1 MEQNK
6 PKRKVLGS
14 EALGELLG
22 RMKDGTFKDIINDW
36 KWIAAYTRRY
46 RAAVI
51 IYTLLGILSA
61 SFALVSA
68 VASKY
73 TIDIITGH
81 DRARLWFVIAVMIAS
96 SVVSVALKS
105 TVSRISAKVSIKV
118 NNDIQAELF
127 DKVIRADWN
136 TLNGYPGG
144 DLLNRLN
151 SDAYTVAG
159 NAISWLPDL
168 IIASY
173 TFIIT
178 LLSIMY
184 YDAVMALLALSSAP
198 FLIFSARR
206 LIGRM
211 RSFGQK
217 VRELNSGMMA
227 FETETFNNLDSIK
240 SFGITDKQSERLRQ
254 MQGEY
259 KKVSLDY
266 NLFSIKTEAVLS
278 LIGSAVQMAAFC
290 YCLYLLWNGKILYGT
305 MTLFLSQGAK
315 LSSAFNS
322 LVKTVPVFLNA
333 SVSATRIRE
342 LMAMPPEECGAGED
356 TLNAARG
363 LTVRLEDVSFAYKAG
378 ETVLDKVNFTAAP
391 GEIVAVIGPSGG
403 GKTTLCQL
411 IPRFYDVTEGAV
423 LIDGHDVRKITQ
435 HSLRQNIGIVQQ
447 EVFLFADSVLEN
459 IRYGRPDATDEEV
472 VWAARQ
478 PEIHEDILA
487 MPNGY
492 ETYVG
497 ERGVMLSGGQKQRIS
512 IARVFLKNPPIVI
525 LDEATSA
532 LDSVTEAKIQASFD
546 RLCEGRTSIIIAHR
560 LSTIRNAD
568 RIAVID
574 REEII
579 EQGSH
584 PSLMAQNGEYAALVR
599 AQEQIAFSKNHAMD
613 M

>member
-118 NNDIQAELF
+118 NNDIQAEVF

-240 SFGITDKQSERLRQ
+240 SFG
-254 MQGEY
+254 
-259 KKVSLDY
+259 
-266 NLFSIKTEAVLS
+266 IKTEAVLS

-403 GKTTLCQL
+403 GKTTMVRMILSL
-411 IPRFYDVTEGAV
+411 IRPQKGRAELSDGYGRAQEMNAALRGFFSYVPQGNTLVSGTIADNLRMVKPQASDEEIEAALKTACAWEFVNRMENGADSSVGEHGHGLSEGQAQRIAIARAV
-423 LIDGHDVRKITQ
+423 LR
-435 HSLRQNIGIVQQ
+435 
-447 EVFLFADSVLEN
+447 
-459 IRYGRPDATDEEV
+459 DA
-472 VWAARQ
+472 
-478 PEIHEDILA
+478 PI
-487 MPNGY
+487 
-492 ETYVG
+492 
-497 ERGVMLSGGQKQRIS
+497 ML
-512 IARVFLKNPPIVI
+512 

-532 LDSVTEAKIQASFD
+532 LDVATERQVLRSIMLAHPNKTCIVTTHRPSV
-546 RLCEGRTSIIIAHR
+546 
-560 LSTIRNAD
+560 LSMCSRVYRVHGGT
-568 RIAVID
+568 V
-574 REEII
+574 EEIDARTA
-579 EQGSH
+579 EK
-584 PSLMAQNGEYAALVR
+584 LT
-599 AQEQIAFSKNHAMD
+599 MD
-613 M
+613 Y

>member
-118 NNDIQAELF
+118 NNDIQAEVF

-378 ETVLDKVNFTAAP
+378 ETVLDEVNFTAAP

-403 GKTTLCQL
+403 GKTTMVRMILSL
-411 IPRFYDVTEGAV
+411 IRPRQGRAELSDGYGQAQEMNATLRGFFSYVPQGNTLISGTIADNLRMVKPQASDEEIEAALKTACAWEFVNRMENGADSSVGEHGHGLSEGQAQRIAIARAV
-423 LIDGHDVRKITQ
+423 LR
-435 HSLRQNIGIVQQ
+435 
-447 EVFLFADSVLEN
+447 
-459 IRYGRPDATDEEV
+459 DA
-472 VWAARQ
+472 
-478 PEIHEDILA
+478 PI
-487 MPNGY
+487 
-492 ETYVG
+492 
-497 ERGVMLSGGQKQRIS
+497 ML
-512 IARVFLKNPPIVI
+512 

-532 LDSVTEAKIQASFD
+532 LDVATERQVLRSIMLAHPNKTCIVTTHRPSVLGMCSRVYRVHGGT
-546 RLCEGRTSIIIAHR
+546 
-560 LSTIRNAD
+560 
-568 RIAVID
+568 V
-574 REEII
+574 EEIDARTA
-579 EQGSH
+579 EK
-584 PSLMAQNGEYAALVR
+584 LT
-599 AQEQIAFSKNHAMD
+599 MD
-613 M
+613 Y

>member
-118 NNDIQAELF
+118 NNDIQAEVF

-136 TLNGYPGG
+136 TLNGYQGG

-322 LVKTVPVFLNA
+322 LVKPCLC
-333 SVSATRIRE
+333 S
-342 LMAMPPEECGAGED
+342 LMRPFRQQGYGSLWQCRRR
-356 TLNAARG
+356 NAARG
-363 LTVRLEDVSFAYKAG
+363 RIRSTPRAGLRCGWRTFRLHIRRAKPCLTR
-378 ETVLDKVNFTAAP
+378 
-391 GEIVAVIGPSGG
+391 
-403 GKTTLCQL
+403 
-411 IPRFYDVTEGAV
+411 
-423 LIDGHDVRKITQ
+423 
-435 HSLRQNIGIVQQ
+435 
-447 EVFLFADSVLEN
+447 
-459 IRYGRPDATDEEV
+459 
-472 VWAARQ
+472 
-478 PEIHEDILA
+478 
-487 MPNGY
+487 
-492 ETYVG
+492 
-497 ERGVMLSGGQKQRIS
+497 
-512 IARVFLKNPPIVI
+512 
-525 LDEATSA
+525 
-532 LDSVTEAKIQASFD
+532 
-546 RLCEGRTSIIIAHR
+546 
-560 LSTIRNAD
+560 
-568 RIAVID
+568 
-574 REEII
+574 
-579 EQGSH
+579 
-584 PSLMAQNGEYAALVR
+584 
-599 AQEQIAFSKNHAMD
+599 
-613 M
+613 